1 MWLEK
6 THRGRRL
13 WNPTLAQK
21 AAQGWGTRHTRCRR
35 AERALR
41 ICLFCN
47 DRAGTKEHVW
57 PRWLMSSVGTDRTS
71 PTEYWNNISSPPKTW
86 LGPTFTTKRLCGSC
100 NNGWMSELESR
111 VRKTMGGLI
120 NDISLVLNRE
130 QQESLALWAS
140 KTAMVIEGAKQSKNN
155 FYSVEQRHGFRS
167 TLVPLPD
174 TAIWLGRCAQ
184 SNMLHGEAR
193 KLHPRKSATP
203 NPLDDGCATT
213 FVIGRLVIQL
223 LSVKCKPETGQ
234 RNLIIQ
240 MREGPWERKLVQ
252 VWPIER
258 ERVNWP
264 PSDSFNDLD
273 DGLRDLRRRFAVG
286 VKSGASGSE

>member
-1 MWLEK
+1 MRE
-6 THRGRRL
+6 TAVESHPFGFTQGRLFSQSAR
-13 WNPTLAQK
+13 K
-21 AAQGWGTRHTRCRR
+21 GRGTR
-35 AERALR
+35 
-41 ICLFCN
+41 
-47 DRAGTKEHVW
+47 
-57 PRWLMSSVGTDRTS
+57 
-71 PTEYWNNISSPPKTW
+71 
-86 LGPTFTTKRLCGSC
+86 
-100 NNGWMSELESR
+100 
-111 VRKTMGGLI
+111 
-120 NDISLVLNRE
+120 
-130 QQESLALWAS
+130 
-140 KTAMVIEGAKQSKNN
+140 
-155 FYSVEQRHGFRS
+155 
-167 TLVPLPD
+167 
-174 TAIWLGRCAQ
+174 
-184 SNMLHGEAR
+184 LHGEAR